1 MSRFS
6 FDNNFYKNKESFK
19 NFSPQMLEV
28 YRILLVQTTQEASYQ
43 ELPETSY
50 QTSHLVQNICIS
62 VYLCN
67 VLGNF

>member
-6 FDNNFYKNKESFK
+6 FGNNLYKNKESFK
-19 NFSPQMLEV
+19 NFSPQILEV

-62 VYLCN
+62 VYLYN